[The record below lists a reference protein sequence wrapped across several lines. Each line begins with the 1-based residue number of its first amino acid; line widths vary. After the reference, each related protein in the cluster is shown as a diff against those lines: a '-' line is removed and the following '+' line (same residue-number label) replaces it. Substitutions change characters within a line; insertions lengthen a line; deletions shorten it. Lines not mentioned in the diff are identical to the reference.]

1 MDSRKKNIIY
11 SIILILVMGIVWV
24 YRQYNPPL
32 NTHFHVRG
40 TTMGVVP
47 YNVKYIDE
55 KGRPLDKEITQ
66 ILKDFNQSLSTY
78 IPSSEISRFNKGMTL
93 KYESQFFLPVLE
105 ESKSVYEI
113 TDGSFDPTIQPLV
126 KAWGFGPGKTPTIK
140 DEEVDSIKSFVNFG
154 EYISFNNDEVLKS
167 KEGVELDF
175 SAIAKG
181 YAVDVVAELLRE
193 RNIHDFMVEI
203 GGEVVCEGHNEKDAA
218 WKIGIDNP
226 RFGEGGEQEQ
236 ISLIVELDNRALAT
250 SGNYRNFYVKD
261 GKKYAHT
268 LDPRSGYPVQHS
280 LLSASVFSSS
290 CMRSDA
296 YATAF
301 MVMGV
306 EKAIQVVE
314 SNPDLEAILI
324 YDENGIMKNYISPG
338 AEKMIFKK

>member
-1 MDSRKKNIIY
+1 MDNRKKNIIY
-11 SIILILVMGIVWV
+11 SFILITLVGIVWV
-24 YRQYNPPL
+24 YRKYNPELP
-32 NTHFHVRG
+32 THFHVRG

-47 YNVKYIDE
+47 YNVKYIDTE
-55 KGRPLDKEITQ
+55 GRPLDEEIKKV
-66 ILKDFNQSLSTY
+66 LADFNQSLSTY
-78 IPSSEISRFNKGMTL
+78 IPSSEISRFNSGTAFT
-93 KYESQFFLPVLE
+93 YESDFFYPVLK
-105 ESKSVYEI
+105 ESKEVYEA
-113 TDGSFDPTIQPLV
+113 TEGSFDPTIQPLV

-140 DEEVDSIKSFVNFG
+140 DEEVDSIKSFVNFAT
-154 EYISFNNDEVLKS
+154 YVSFDTKEVKKS

-181 YAVDVVAELLRE
+181 YAVDVVADLLRDK
-193 RNIHDFMVEI
+193 NIHNFMVEI
-203 GGEVVCEGHNEKDAA
+203 GGEVVCEGHNEKEKI

-226 RFGEGGEQEQ
+226 RYGEGGQEEQL
-236 ISLIVELDNRALAT
+236 SLIVELPNKALAT

-261 GKKYAHT
+261 GKKFAHT

-306 EKAIQVVE
+306 EKAIKVIE
-314 SNPDLEAILI
+314 SHADLEAILI
-324 YDENGIMKNYISPG
+324 YDDNGTMKNYISEG
-338 AEKMIFKK
+338 AEKFIK